1 MNRAAVKILQSLLAI
16 VFLLMLSESAAASHY
31 RFWLSGKIRFPYFVY
46 QGDTTGGSDCWGW
59 TSPDGTEYA
68 IMGVRDGIAI
78 VNAHTMQ
85 VKATVPGPATSP
97 LSYFWRDVETYQHY
111 AYAVSEL
118 TGTNQGL
125 SVIDLQYLP
134 DSVHYV
140 GSFPLNL
147 SGAVTAHTI
156 AIDTLKGFAYCER
169 NGSLG
174 QPIVILSLANPENPT
189 FVGSFGPTT
198 GQSIHD
204 MFARNDTAFVA
215 EGWNSM
221 SQGSWSV
228 WNCANKAS
236 PSLITRVF
244 FPGAGYVHSTW
255 PTEDRSLL
263 LTTEEIPAGKT
274 MKVWDIADFGNIDMR
289 GQYIGAAQIPHNVYP
304 KGNLVFVSH
313 YEAGV
318 TVVDISNPDAPM
330 EIARYDT
337 YPASD
342 SAEYRGCWSAYP
354 YTANGF
360 VYASNLDGWLF
371 VLRFGQN
378 SAPAIGPFGPI
389 NAPEGDIT
397 DVLFTAADPD
407 SGDVPNWSVTGQ
419 PSWVG
424 LSENGNQATLTFTP
438 GFSDSGVYSFSL
450 IATDGFDV
458 DTALVTVHVTNTN
471 RAPLLTP
478 IPSDTMRGGETLG
491 VAISASDPD
500 AGPITLSA
508 LGLKPHISL
517 VDSGNGKVS
526 LTFAPGRFYSNTD
539 TVRIIASDGSL
550 ADTTLAIVTI
560 RGQAKGDFNFDLML
574 TPADVVLGLNCIF
587 QGIGDCPLEVA
598 DSNCDSTLSPAD
610 VVLLLNAVFSSQ
622 LFPC

>member
-1 MNRAAVKILQSLLAI
+1 MNRFAVKTFQSLLAALFLCI
-16 VFLLMLSESAAASHY
+16 VFDSVQAEHY
-31 RFWLSGKIRFPYFVY
+31 RFWLHGKTRFPYSVAT
-46 QGDTTGGSDCWGW
+46 GDTTGGSDCWGW
-59 TSPDGTEYA
+59 TAPDGTEYA
-68 IMGVRDGIAI
+68 IMGVRDGIAV

-85 VKATVPGPATSP
+85 IKGVVPGPQTPAT
-97 LSYFWRDVETYQHY
+97 YYWRDVETYGHY

-134 DSVHYV
+134 DSLHFV

-156 AIDTLKGFAYCER
+156 AIDTAKGFAYCER

-174 QPIVILSLANPENPT
+174 QPIVILSLADPEAPA

-204 MFARNDTAFVA
+204 MFARNDTVWVA

-236 PSLITRVF
+236 PALITRVL
-244 FPGAGYVHSTW
+244 FPGAGYVHSAV
-255 PTEDRSLL
+255 PTEDGSFLI
-263 LTTEEIPAGKT
+263 TTEEIPDGKT
-274 MKVWDIADFGNIDMR
+274 MKLWDIADYSDIDLR

-318 TVVDISNPDAPM
+318 TVVDISNPDTLV
-330 EIARYDT
+330 EVARYDT

-342 SAEYRGCWSAYP
+342 LPNYRGCWSAYP

-378 SAPAIGPFGPI
+378 SAPAIDPFSPVGV
-389 NAPEGDIT
+389 AEGDSIE
-397 DVLFTAADPD
+397 VAFTAADPD
-407 SGDVPNWSVTGQ
+407 SGDTTSWSVAGQ
-419 PSWVG
+419 PAWVT
-424 LSENGNQATLTFTP
+424 LSQSAGQATLTFTP
-438 GFSDSGVYSFSL
+438 GFTDAGTHFFQL
-450 IATDGFDV
+450 IATDGFDA
-458 DTALVTVHVTNTN
+458 DTELAAVNVSNTN
-471 RAPLLTP
+471 RAPALAP
-478 IPSDTMRGGETLG
+478 IPPDTVRGGDTLKLLL
-491 VAISASDPD
+491 SASDPD
-500 AGPITLSA
+500 GGPLTLSA
-508 LGLKPHISL
+508 FGLKPHIFFS
-517 VDSGNGKVS
+517 DSGDGKGS
-526 LTFAPGRFYSNTD
+526 LTFTPGRFYINTD
-539 TVRIIASDGSL
+539 TVAVIASDEAL
-550 ADTTLAIVTI
+550 ADTALAVVTVQ
-560 RGQAKGDFNFDLML
+560 GQGKGDFDFDLLL
-574 TPADVVLGLNCIF
+574 TPVDVVLGLTCVF
-587 QGIGDCPLEVA
+587 SGTGDCPLEVG
-598 DSNCDSTLSPAD
+598 DINCDLSLGPPD
-610 VVLLLNAVFSSQ
+610 IVFLLLAVFSGQ
-622 LFPC
+622 PFPC